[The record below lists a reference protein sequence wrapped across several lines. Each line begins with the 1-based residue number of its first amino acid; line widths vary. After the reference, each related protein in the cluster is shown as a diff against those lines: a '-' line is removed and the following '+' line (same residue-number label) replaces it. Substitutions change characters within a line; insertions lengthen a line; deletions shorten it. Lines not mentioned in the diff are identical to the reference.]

1 VTEEMPMSMPILM
14 PHPEYLRRL
23 VEEYEILRASAT
35 AGGFPPESA
44 ARLRDLEYTLCVSTG
59 TRDVAGALEAARLR
73 LAAAQV

>member
-23 VEEYEILRASAT
+23 VEEYETLRASAGT
-35 AGGFPPESA
+35 GAPAPERA

-59 TRDVAGALEAARLR
+59 TRDVAGALETARTR